1 MAPRTTRA
9 ISRRSNETNG
19 TTGKRDCAAINPS
32 SAPNLKR
39 PRKSLAE
46 AEDPT
51 KGNFTDS
58 LDATETTN
66 LKKGSSQTTRSSSPT
81 QKRSRWPNNSE
92 AEYEDKQQIN
102 KAINEE
108 ETGAISKRIS
118 LKKGTKIGAQLEEMK
133 PLAPRSH
140 GLRMFV
146 GAHVSASKGVQ
157 NAVTNSMHIGGN
169 AFALFLKSQ
178 RKWNNPPLQDEHRD
192 QFRALCSEHKY
203 NASKYVLPHGSYL
216 VNLAQEDP
224 DKAKQAYSSF
234 LDDLKR
240 CEALGIKLYNFQSVF
255 PVLVFYHSLNSKYF
269 SPSPGATVKS
279 TLDSSISRLAKAL
292 IAALDET
299 TTVIPVLETT
309 CGHGTTIGGPLEH
322 FRSLIELIPE
332 SYHSRLGIC
341 LDTCH
346 TFAAGYDL
354 RTPDTWNAFMKEFDE
369 VVGLKFLK
377 ALHINDSK
385 TPFGSKRDLHANIGT
400 GFLGLRA
407 FHNVMNDKRLEG
419 LPMILETPIDRP
431 ADAVKSKQQ
440 GRSIVSDCEHDDSN
454 ASETDAPSIK
464 KRTKKSV
471 ASKTTPTTKAKSK
484 TRPVMV
490 EDKSVWVRE
499 IKLLESLIG
508 MDAESEEFVS
518 LEKELSEE
526 GREER
531 QKQQELFNKKRSKE
545 ASKKQKNIRAMFSP
559 KGKTTGKAKAVG
571 RKRKGIEDEDTEG

>member
-9 ISRRSNETNG
+9 ISRRSDETNG

-108 ETGAISKRIS
+108 ETGAISKRTS

-240 CEALGIKLYNFQSVF
+240 CEALGIKLYNF
-255 PVLVFYHSLNSKYF
+255 H
-269 SPSPGATVKS
+269 PGATVKS

-545 ASKKQKNIRAMFSP
+545 TSKKQKNIRAMFSP

>member
-9 ISRRSNETNG
+9 ISRRSDETNG

-51 KGNFTDS
+51 KGSFTDP
-58 LDATETTN
+58 LEATEN
-66 LKKGSSQTTRSSSPT
+66 ISLKKGSSQTTRSSSPT

-92 AEYEDKQQIN
+92 AEYEDKQQMN
-102 KAINEE
+102 EAINEE
-108 ETGAISKRIS
+108 ETGAISKRTS

-431 ADAVKSKQQ
+431 ADAVKSKKQ

-490 EDKSVWVRE
+490 EDKSVWARE

-545 ASKKQKNIRAMFSP
+545 TSDKQKNIRAMFSP

-571 RKRKGIEDEDTEG
+571 RKRKGIEDENTEG

>member
-9 ISRRSNETNG
+9 ISRRSDETNG

-51 KGNFTDS
+51 KGSFTDP
-58 LDATETTN
+58 LEATEN
-66 LKKGSSQTTRSSSPT
+66 ISLKKGSSQTTRSSSPT

-92 AEYEDKQQIN
+92 AEYEDKQQMN
-102 KAINEE
+102 EAINEE
-108 ETGAISKRIS
+108 ETGAISKRTS

-346 TFAAGYDL
+346 TFAAGYDI

-407 FHNVMNDKRLEG
+407 FHNVMNDKRLEW

-431 ADAVKSKQQ
+431 ADAVKSKKQ

-490 EDKSVWVRE
+490 EDKSVWARE

-545 ASKKQKNIRAMFSP
+545 TSDKQKNIRAMFSP

-571 RKRKGIEDEDTEG
+571 RKRKGIEDENTEG

>member
-9 ISRRSNETNG
+9 ISRRSDETNG
-19 TTGKRDCAAINPS
+19 TTGKRDCAAISPS

-51 KGNFTDS
+51 KGSFTDP
-58 LDATETTN
+58 LEATEN
-66 LKKGSSQTTRSSSPT
+66 ISLKKGSSQTTRSSSPT

-92 AEYEDKQQIN
+92 AEYEDKQQMN
-102 KAINEE
+102 EAINEE
-108 ETGAISKRIS
+108 ETGAISKRTS

-431 ADAVKSKQQ
+431 ADAVKSKKQ

-490 EDKSVWVRE
+490 EDKSVWARE

-545 ASKKQKNIRAMFSP
+545 TSDKQKNIRAMFSP

-571 RKRKGIEDEDTEG
+571 RKRKGIEDENTEG

>member
-9 ISRRSNETNG
+9 ISRRSDETNG

-108 ETGAISKRIS
+108 ETGATSKRTS

-240 CEALGIKLYNFQSVF
+240 CEALGIKLYNF
-255 PVLVFYHSLNSKYF
+255 H
-269 SPSPGATVKS
+269 PGATVKS

-309 CGHGTTIGGPLEH
+309 CGHGTTIGGSLEH

-531 QKQQELFNKKRSKE
+531 QKQQELFNKKQSKE
-545 ASKKQKNIRAMFSP
+545 TSKKQKNIRAMFSP

>member
-157 NAVTNSMHIGGN
+157 NAVTDSMHIGGN